1 MPTAR
6 MTPTRIAAIAGLLGW
21 LTACDTGPHPI
32 IVPGGS
38 GVTISY
44 DEHRARVAEV
54 EELIQEEREVDALAK
69 IREYLRDPS
78 PDAIRRRLQALRRE
92 AREVMFY
99 RQHPLH
105 LTLQAEPSRARFG
118 DEVTVFLRITNL
130 GPERI
135 LLPSR
140 HRSWGDALLLRAAE
154 RSVMFPRGGGDRLR
168 RHGID
173 LGHPAHDRAAARA
186 RSEHRSGRQRAPLRD
201 AAGRGRGAGH
211 PPPDASLRAVPPRSS
226 SRASAGTV
234 ATTRCSSRS

>member
-1 MPTAR
+1 MIV
-6 MTPTRIAAIAGLLGW
+6 MAGLLG
-21 LTACDTGPHPI
+21 LVACDTGPHPI

-54 EELIQEEREVDALAK
+54 EDLIQEEREVDALAR
-69 IREYLRDPS
+69 IREYLRDPA

-140 HRSWGDALLLRAAE
+140 HRSWGDALLLRPAE
-154 RSVMFPRGGGDRLR
+154 RSVMFLEVEATDSDGMGSTWGTRRMIELPLERDLSIAPGGSERLSPRRCR
-168 RHGID
+168 S
-173 LGHPAHDRAAARA
+173 RA
-186 RSEHRSGRQRAPLRD
+186 R
-201 AAGRGRGAGH
+201 RGRSTAGCES
-211 PPPDASLRAVPPRSS
+211 PRCSVRSS

-234 ATTRCSSRS
+234 ATTRCSFRS